1 MDEPQQPVESI
12 PQAQP
17 TPPESQPMPPP
28 IPTPLAQSQQPIDLS
43 GNKSMAILAYLGPL
57 ILIPFLTEAKNDSF
71 VKFHLK
77 QGLTFI
83 IVAIIWS
90 FVASALGT
98 ILWALGLGFL
108 TLLFTLISLGL
119 FVIDILGIVNAA
131 NGKMNPLPII
141 GGLGNKFTF

>member
-1 MDEPQQPVESI
+1 
-12 PQAQP
+12 
-17 TPPESQPMPPP
+17 
-28 IPTPLAQSQQPIDLS
+28 
-43 GNKSMAILAYLGPL
+43 MAILAYLGPL